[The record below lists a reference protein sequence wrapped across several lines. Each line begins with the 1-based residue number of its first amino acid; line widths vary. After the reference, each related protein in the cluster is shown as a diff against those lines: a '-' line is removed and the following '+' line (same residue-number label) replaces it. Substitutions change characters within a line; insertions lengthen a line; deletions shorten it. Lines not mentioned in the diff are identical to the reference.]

1 MAVVTGFL
9 PKAKMIY
16 SVSDGATRG
25 RNGGLLDTI
34 AFRNTLGR
42 FATGVCLI
50 TVNDAQSGPL
60 ALTANSFA
68 SVSLDPALV
77 LWSIQRNSECLREY
91 TECAQF
97 GISVLAQDQ
106 MALSNHYAK
115 KGAHGIDPAHFSFDD
130 ANVPVLSGAVA
141 HFSCDRHVIYDGGD
155 HDIIVG
161 KVRAFSS
168 SDAQPLLFFQGGYG
182 ALAAKSD

>member
-1 MAVVTGFL
+1 M
-9 PKAKMIY
+9 
-16 SVSDGATRG
+16 
-25 RNGGLLDTI
+25 DTI

-91 TECAQF
+91 TECAHF
-97 GISVLAQDQ
+97 GISVLAENQ
-106 MALSNHYAK
+106 MALSNQYAK
-115 KGAHGIDPAHFSFDD
+115 KGAHSIDPTHFSFDD
-130 ANVPVLSGAVA
+130 VDVPVLVGAIA

-161 KVRAFSS
+161 RVRAFNS